1 MVHIRFV
8 AAAALAAS
16 LAGCSFFDSGDR
28 SAKYQESGGPGAARP
43 AQSVQLAA
51 LPGYLSDQDIAPA
64 RSAGSALGLLPAVP
78 RLLQAVPRKSS
89 GFAGF
94 PSRRP
99 ELAAALAP
107 VRPALAPV
115 RVSQPRRVLTF
126 ADFVPPRPLGELQPI
141 GTPLR
146 AESYTLADLVEDQ
159 VWRKRTSRQLERL
172 FQ

>member
-16 LAGCSFFDSGDR
+16 LAGCSFFDPGDR
-28 SAKYQESGGPGAARP
+28 SARYQESGGPGAARP
-43 AQSVQLAA
+43 AQSVQWAA
-51 LPGYLSDQDIAPA
+51 PPGYLSDQDIVPG
-64 RSAGSALGLLPAVP
+64 RPAGSALGLW
-78 RLLQAVPRKSS
+78 QAVPRKPS
-89 GFAGF
+89 GFAGI

-99 ELAAALAP
+99 EPTATLALA
-107 VRPALAPV
+107 RRALAPV

-126 ADFVPPRPLGELQPI
+126 ADLIPPRLLRELKPM

-159 VWRKRTSRQLERL
+159 AWRQRTSRRLERL

>member
-8 AAAALAAS
+8 VAAALAAS
-16 LAGCSFFDSGDR
+16 LAGCSFFDSNDY
-28 SAKYQESGGPGAARP
+28 SARYQEGSGPGVARP

-64 RSAGSALGLLPAVP
+64 RPAGSALGLLG
-78 RLLQAVPRKSS
+78 AVPRKPS
-89 GFAGF
+89 GFVGI

-99 ELAAALAP
+99 EPTAAP

-115 RVSQPRRVLTF
+115 PVSPPRRVLTF
-126 ADFVPPRPLGELQPI
+126 ANLVPSQPLRELKPM

-146 AESYTLADLVEDQ
+146 AESYTLADLVADQ
-159 VWRKRTSRQLERL
+159 AWRKRTSQRLERL

>member
-8 AAAALAAS
+8 AAAVLAAS
-16 LAGCSFFDSGDR
+16 LAGCSFFDSSDH
-28 SAKYQESGGPGAARP
+28 SARYQESGGPGAARP

-51 LPGYLSDQDIAPA
+51 LPGYLSDEDIAPA
-64 RSAGSALGLLPAVP
+64 RPAGSALGLL
-78 RLLQAVPRKSS
+78 QAVPREPS
-89 GFAGF
+89 GYVGV

-99 ELAAALAP
+99 ALAP
-107 VRPALAPV
+107 VRPAAAPV
-115 RVSQPRRVLTF
+115 LVTQARRVLTF
-126 ADFVPPRPLGELQPI
+126 GDLLQPRPLWELKPM

-159 VWRKRTSRQLERL
+159 AWRKQTSQQLERL

>member
-16 LAGCSFFDSGDR
+16 LAGCSFFDFSDH
-28 SAKYQESGGPGAARP
+28 SARYQESGGPGPARP

-51 LPGYLSDQDIAPA
+51 LPGYLSDEDIVPA
-64 RSAGSALGLLPAVP
+64 RPTGSALGLW
-78 RLLQAVPRKSS
+78 QAVPRKPS
-89 GFAGF
+89 GFAGI

-99 ELAAALAP
+99 E
-107 VRPALAPV
+107 PALAPV
-115 RVSQPRRVLTF
+115 RVS
-126 ADFVPPRPLGELQPI
+126 PPR
-141 GTPLR
+141 R

-159 VWRKRTSRQLERL
+159 AWRQRTSRQLKRL